1 MKTKILIPTIFC
13 SLILLVSCN
22 KEDQEVTPLTVTE
35 ASVNAQID
43 IATDDI
49 SKIVEEQLTT
59 EDGISG
65 KTTTTESVA
74 PGCMQVTRVPE
85 YGTPLNTGDTITK
98 TIDFGTTGCPMAN
111 GNVLKG
117 KIIITFIYDPG
128 ATSHTINYSF
138 DNFYHNA
145 IKINGNKSFTRV
157 LGTSTAN
164 STTHPIVTMTMD
176 LTATMPNG
184 GIFTRVGSR
193 VREIIAG
200 QTTPELSDNEYQVT
214 GSWTTTS
221 PNGIARVSTIT
232 TPLLIKL
239 NCSNIVQGVI
249 TFTRNGNTATLDYG
263 NGDCDNQATVT
274 INGISYPITLRN

>member
-1 MKTKILIPTIFC
+1 MKTKILIPTILC
-13 SLILLVSCN
+13 SLFLLVSCN

-49 SKIVEEQLTT
+49 SKIVEEQLTS

-274 INGISYPITLRN
+274 INGVSYPITLRN